1 MSQIVNKVDEE
12 KKEQL
17 KSIVSHIVTPIGKSG
32 KGFKIWIAT
41 LCVFAIAALIMY
53 VKQLN
58 EGLSVTSMRDIAS
71 WGIYISNFVFLVAV
85 SLVGSLITAIL
96 KLNKIKWATPL
107 TRISE
112 IIAVAAVIFALI
124 IIVVDMGRPERLLNV
139 VMYGRLQ
146 SPIVWDIIVVNTYLV
161 ISLLLLYLPMIPDLA
176 LLRKYKTDVP
186 KWQSELYRILSLGW
200 QGTDEQYSILK
211 KSINILMV
219 LIIPV
224 AFAIHTVTS
233 WLFASTLRPGWDSTI
248 FGPYFIAGAFMVGA
262 AAVVVAMY
270 IFREKFSLQ
279 CYITDFHFNMMGKLL
294 VLTSM
299 IYLYFNVNEFV
310 VPYYKMKTVEAGHIK
325 GLFSG
330 EFAMM
335 FWMVQI
341 IGMIIPIILLLFKKF
356 RKPKPM
362 MIIAVIVVI
371 GAFFKRYLIV
381 TPTLL
386 HPFLPVQNY
395 PEFYHHYVPS
405 MEEWLITLGSI
416 AGVLLIISLFV
427 KIFPIIPIWEV
438 AHEEGIDND
447 ILNK

>member
-1 MSQIVNKVDEE
+1 MSVSINKVEENKTERLKEIVNHLV
-12 KKEQL
+12 Q
-17 KSIVSHIVTPIGKSG
+17 PMGKSG
-32 KGFKIWIAT
+32 IGFKIWIAF
-41 LCVFAIAALIMY
+41 LSILAIAALAMY
-53 VKQLN
+53 IKQIQ
-58 EGLSVTSMRDIAS
+58 EGLSVTAMRDIAS

-96 KLNKIKWATPL
+96 KLNKIKWATSL

-124 IIVVDMGRPERLLNV
+124 IIVVDMGRPERLLNIF
-139 VMYGRLQ
+139 MYGRLQ

-161 ISLLLLYLPMIPDLA
+161 ISLLLLYLPLIPDLA

-200 QGTDEQYSILK
+200 QGTDEQYKILK

-270 IFREKFSLQ
+270 IFRVKYNYQ
-279 CYITDFHFNMMGKLL
+279 CYLTDYHFNMMGKLL
-294 VLTSM
+294 VLTSL
-299 IYLYFNVNEFV
+299 IYLYFNVNEFM
-310 VPYYKMKTVEAGHIK
+310 VPFYKMKTAESSHIK

-330 EFAMM
+330 EFSMM

-341 IGMIIPIILLLFKKF
+341 LGMIIPIILLLFKKF

-395 PEFYHHYVPS
+395 PESYHHYVPS
-405 MEEWLITLGSI
+405 FEEWTITLGSI
-416 AGVLLIISLFV
+416 AGVLLIISVFV